1 MEDKTI
7 DKVTILAKLCVICDM
22 QVKLHEDKKKLEVE
36 LEQLEKDER
45 ESNHN

>member
-22 QVKLHEDKKKLEVE
+22 QVKLHEDKKKLEEE

-45 ESNHN
+45 KERYD

>member
-1 MEDKTI
+1 MDDKI
-7 DKVTILAKLCVICDM
+7 DKITIPAKLCVICDM
-22 QVKLHEDKKKLEVE
+22 QVKLHEDKKKLEAE

>member
-1 MEDKTI
+1 
-7 DKVTILAKLCVICDM
+7 M
-22 QVKLHEDKKKLEVE
+22 QVKLHEDKKKLEAE

>member
-22 QVKLHEDKKKLEVE
+22 QVKLHEDKKKLEAE

-45 ESNHN
+45 ESNYN

>member
-1 MEDKTI
+1 MEDKKI
-7 DKVTILAKLCVICDM
+7 DKITILAKLCVICDM
-22 QVKLHEDKKKLEVE
+22 QVKLHEDKKKLEAE

>member
-22 QVKLHEDKKKLEVE
+22 QVKLHEDKKKLEEE
-36 LEQLEKDER
+36 LEQMEDDER
-45 ESNHN
+45 KSNHN